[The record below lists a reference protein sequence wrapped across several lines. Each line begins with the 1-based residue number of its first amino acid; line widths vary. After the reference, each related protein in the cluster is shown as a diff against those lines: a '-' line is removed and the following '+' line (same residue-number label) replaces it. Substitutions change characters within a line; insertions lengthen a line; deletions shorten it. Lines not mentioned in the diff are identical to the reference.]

1 MLNICEKFK
10 IDAAQVPINIFDKR
24 FTNKH
29 LVKTLKVKKVKIIA
43 RSVFLKGALLKSS
56 NKIPKKFI
64 ALREK
69 IKVLEKIILEKKL
82 NQLEECLKFVLSQK
96 FIDKIII
103 GISNSAQLIK
113 IIKIFNKKLNI
124 SAEIKALDIKDKKII
139 DPRYWSK

>member
-1 MLNICEKFK
+1 M
-10 IDAAQVPINIFDKR
+10 
-24 FTNKH
+24 
-29 LVKTLKVKKVKIIA
+29 
-43 RSVFLKGALLKSS
+43 
-56 NKIPKKFI
+56 
-64 ALREK
+64 REK